1 MIIEWGCFRD
11 SWNGIKTATPP
22 FFDSKK
28 VGHLEKTVLPFGG
41 RPELPAASA
50 WCQAPSR
57 SHPGAIISHH
67 FSQPWSTIS
76 YIKVIYNVIYK
87 DIMSYIYTIQ
97 PTIYNKC
104 LHHFTTS
111 HAQNTTLPD
120 PDAKGAP
127 NARGVHRLSGFEA
140 AMVAMV
146 ILIR

>member
-76 YIKVIYNVIYK
+76 YIKIIYNVIYK
-87 DIMSYIYTIQ
+87 DIMSYIYIQFSQPSIISVFTISPL
-97 PTIYNKC
+97 PTLKTPHSPTQMLKVPPMLVGSIASVDLK
-104 LHHFTTS
+104 
-111 HAQNTTLPD
+111 LPWL
-120 PDAKGAP
+120 PW
-127 NARGVHRLSGFEA
+127 SF
-140 AMVAMV
+140 
-146 ILIR
+146 